1 MMLIPLTDASRR
13 PTRVPVVTACIIAL
27 NALMFVFELAG
38 GETFVKNWS
47 LVPADIVAGRH
58 WITILT
64 AMFMHGSWSHII
76 GNMIFL
82 WAFGPEVED
91 LMGRGRY
98 LTFYLL
104 GGLVAAL
111 AQVAAAPDSTVP
123 NLGASGAIAAVMGAF
138 LVTFPQDRIRS
149 LLVIFVFV
157 RVAYVPAVV
166 LIGVWGLVQFLSLGA
181 ISQQPTGGGVAY
193 AAHVGGFIFGTVA
206 ARLFTRG
213 GQRPE
218 VGMDSIAP

>member
-1 MMLIPLTDASRR
+1 MMLIPITDASRR
-13 PTRVPVVTACIIAL
+13 PTRVPVVTATIIGL
-27 NALMFVFELAG
+27 NALMFVLELAG
-38 GETFVKNWS
+38 GESFVRRWS
-47 LVPADIVAGRH
+47 VTPADIVAGRH

-149 LLVIFVFV
+149 VLVIFVFV
-157 RVAYVPAVV
+157 RVAYIPAVI
-166 LIGVWGLVQFLSLGA
+166 LIGVWALTQFLSLGA
-181 ISQQPTGGGVAY
+181 ISQQPSGPGGGVAY
-193 AAHVGGFIFGTVA
+193 AAHVGGFIFGAVT
-206 ARLFTRG
+206 ARLFARG
-213 GQRPE
+213 GS
-218 VGMDSIAP
+218 DSKLEWAR